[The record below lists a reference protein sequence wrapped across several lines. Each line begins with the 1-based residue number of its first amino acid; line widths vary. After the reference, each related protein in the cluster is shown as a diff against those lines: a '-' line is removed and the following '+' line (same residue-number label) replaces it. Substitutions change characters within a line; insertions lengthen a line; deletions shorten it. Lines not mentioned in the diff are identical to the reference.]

1 MLGRRK
7 IQVTDEELAEAKRRR
22 RLLAA
27 SARRAFPGSTT
38 CFNGSVA
45 HGDAN
50 TPLTDVDL
58 GVVLTMA
65 DAEPY
70 SPGKKSALPLMEI
83 VRDAIREDLGD
94 EFPKLTIE
102 VIGRRRAVLVR
113 FGDPVTPGQ
122 AAFTADVMTA
132 IPHPS
137 GRGLY
142 IANTRIADQWD
153 RADPITHTRM
163 VLQAINDTNVVF
175 ARAVRLLKHW
185 NGTHSKPMCSWNI
198 KALCL
203 DCLDEPMPLINA
215 LQVFFTHAADQ
226 IDKGPTPDPAGVA
239 DPIPL
244 NMSRADVHKR
254 LCTAR
259 KYIDLA
265 IEHEKAGRPSAR
277 STRCIRFSR
286 NSYRTQTALRRRPT
300 ASREPS
306 PRAARAP
313 PGWARHRAR
322 RPDPHPGLG
331 RLTSCRSG
339 TGPSQSGG
347 PRSNGTP
354 GHTSLTPSTTPNAA
368 TH

>member
-1 MLGRRK
+1 MVRKESLAQLLDEGRRK

-27 SARRAFPGSTT
+27 SVRRAFAGSTAY
-38 CFNGSVA
+38 FNGSVA

-58 GVVLTMA
+58 GVVLTKK

-70 SPGKKSALPLMEI
+70 GPGKKSALTLMEI
-83 VRDAIREDLGD
+83 ARDAIHEDIGD

-102 VIGRRRAVLVR
+102 VEGRRRAILVR

-122 AAFTADVMTA
+122 ADFTADVMTA

-142 IANTRIADQWD
+142 IPNTKIAAQWD

-163 VLQAINDTNVVF
+163 VLQAIEDTKVVF
-175 ARAVRLLKHW
+175 ARTVRLLKHW
-185 NGTHSKPMCSWNI
+185 NGTHSKPMCSWNL

-203 DCLDEPMPLINA
+203 NCLDEPMPLINA
-215 LQVFFTHAADQ
+215 LQVFFTYAADE
-226 IDKGPTPDPAGVA
+226 IDKRPTPDPAGVA
-239 DPIPL
+239 GPIPL
-244 NMSRADVHKR
+244 NMPRADVYKR

-265 IEHEKAGRPSAR
+265 IEHEKDGRPVLAQHTLHQVLPELVAKPDATEEEADR
-277 STRCIRFSR
+277 
-286 NSYRTQTALRRRPT
+286 L
-300 ASREPS
+300 
-306 PRAARAP
+306 ARAV
-313 PGWARHRAR
+313 R
-322 RPDPHPGLG
+322 
-331 RLTSCRSG
+331 
-339 TGPSQSGG
+339 SGG
-347 PRSNGTP
+347 P
-354 GHTSLTPSTTPNAA
+354 AA
-368 TH
+368 TGLGLATGLVTTTRTRAWGD

>member
-1 MLGRRK
+1 MVRKESLAALLDEGRRK

-38 CFNGSVA
+38 YFNGSVA

-58 GVVLTMA
+58 GVVLA
-65 DAEPY
+65 SKAAALY
-70 SPGKKSALPLMEI
+70 GPGRTSALPLMEI
-83 VRDAIREDLGD
+83 VRDAIRDDLNG

-122 AAFTADVMTA
+122 SDFTADVMTA

-142 IANTRIADQWD
+142 IPNTKIAAGWD

-163 VLQAINDTNVVF
+163 VLQAIDDTDVVF

-215 LQVFFTHAADQ
+215 LQIFFTYAADE
-226 IDKGPTPDPAGVA
+226 IGKGPTPDPAGVA
-239 DPIPL
+239 GPIPL
-244 NMSRADVHKR
+244 NMPRVEVHKR

-259 KYIDLA
+259 KNIDLA
-265 IEHEKAGRPSAR
+265 IAHEKAGRPLLAQHALHQVLPELVPDADCTAEEADRLAR
-277 STRCIRFSR
+277 TIRSGGASTSGLGLV
-286 NSYRTQTALRRRPT
+286 SGLAAQTR
-300 ASREPS
+300 
-306 PRAARAP
+306 PRAW
-313 PGWARHRAR
+313 G
-322 RPDPHPGLG
+322 D
-331 RLTSCRSG
+331 
-339 TGPSQSGG
+339 
-347 PRSNGTP
+347 
-354 GHTSLTPSTTPNAA
+354 
-368 TH
+368 